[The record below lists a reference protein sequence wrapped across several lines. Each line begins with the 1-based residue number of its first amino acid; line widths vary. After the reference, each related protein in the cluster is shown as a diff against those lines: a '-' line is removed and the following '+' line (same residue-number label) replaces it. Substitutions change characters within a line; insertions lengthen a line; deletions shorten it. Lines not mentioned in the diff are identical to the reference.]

1 MSLIQRTAIPI
12 IVLLAVV
19 GVGVA
24 IFTASSPFASGQE
37 TESCDTGVGI
47 GIKTRNESG
56 QNVASVRHGDVIN
69 YRVTLSL
76 LEPEPGTTY
85 CNFGGGT
92 LTITLPSGE
101 EIVVAGSEDTPAID
115 TVSTGNPFTSTTV
128 NYTVNQNDGIQSN
141 PGDAENDNVE
151 LTVRARY
158 SGGNIVSPAG
168 EQLNAEVEAS
178 GSNLVRMV
186 APSVA
191 IDIAPSVVQDPALAD
206 SQTVYQ
212 GQVASFNVVISNTGG
227 FELSNITVASLEN
240 AEAGEV
246 SVADCERAA
255 DNFEP
260 LAVGSATNVYTC
272 GSTTVAS
279 FVQRVQ
285 VTADATARNSDLEA
299 ISIAVSG
306 DDTTT
311 VFYGTV
317 DVGIT
322 ITAQSPVV
330 RLEENGTFDITVTTP
345 TATALDSVSVAV
357 RVDGPAEGESTDSA
371 DCSRSFGTVAAD
383 AEVEPY
389 ACSEAMFQ
397 GINTI
402 TATVSG
408 TVPGTETVLQATAAT
423 QVEAITPGLAIVITP
438 GEQTIRSGEV
448 AQITLTITNGASALT
463 GVTVIDP
470 DPNNDAVLD
479 LQNCDIPL
487 DGVGDLAAN
496 QEIAIVCSTAN
507 LTELTNYEAVAVGT
521 ASDNS
526 TEPSD
531 TASAIVNI
539 LSPST
544 AIGVSEHSTV
554 VVRLIVQT
562 LTVTETND
570 GDSPLTDVT
579 VTVEPTGIELNRQ
592 SKEYVS
598 GDANNDS
605 ILDPGESWEWR
616 VVTVAIAGDVVLLP
630 ADYESMEITAIGYGV
645 DQLGGEVTIPGD
657 ADEIGVIEVPITAN

>member
-47 GIKTRNESG
+47 GIKTRNQDG
-56 QNVASVRHGDVIN
+56 LNVASVRHGDVIN

-76 LEPEPGTTY
+76 LEPETGTTY

-101 EIVVAGSEDTPAID
+101 DVIVAGTEETGVIPTI
-115 TVSTGNPFTSTTV
+115 STGNAFSSSTV
-128 NYTVNQNDGIQSN
+128 DYTVNQNNGVQVNQD
-141 PGDAENDNVE
+141 DLENDNVE

-158 SGGNIVSPAG
+158 SGGHTIGSDG
-168 EQLNAEVEAS
+168 EELSAEVEAS
-178 GSNLVRMV
+178 GSNLVRIV
-186 APSVA
+186 APSVE
-191 IDIAPSVVQDPALAD
+191 IVISPSEVQDTALPDA
-206 SQTVYQ
+206 QTVYQ
-212 GQVASFNVVISNTGG
+212 GQVASFNVLITNTGG
-227 FELSNITVASLEN
+227 FELSNIAVASLEN
-240 AEAGEV
+240 AGAGEV
-246 SVADCERAA
+246 SIADCERTA
-255 DNFEP
+255 DSFEP
-260 LAVGSATNVYTC
+260 LAVSSSTAVYTC
-272 GSTTVAS
+272 GTTTEAS

-285 VTADATARNSDLEA
+285 VTADATARNAALEA
-299 ISIAVSG
+299 IAIQVSD
-306 DDTTT
+306 DDTTN

-317 DVGIT
+317 AVAIS
-322 ITAQSPVV
+322 ISAQSPVV

-345 TATALDSVSVAV
+345 TATALDNVSVAV
-357 RVDGPAEGESTDSA
+357 RVDGPGEGQSTDSV
-371 DCSRSFGTVAAD
+371 DCSRNFDTVAAD
-383 AEVEPY
+383 AEVDPY
-389 ACSEAMFQ
+389 SCSEVMFS

-408 TVPGTETVLQATAAT
+408 TVPGTETVLQASAST
-423 QVEAITPGLAIVITP
+423 QVEAITPGLAIGITP
-438 GEQTIRSGEV
+438 GEQTIRSGAA
-448 AQITLTITNGASALT
+448 AQLTLTITNGASALT

-470 DPNNDAVLD
+470 DPNNDAGLD
-479 LQNCDIPL
+479 LQNCDTPL
-487 DGVGDLAAN
+487 DAVGDLAAD
-496 QEIAIVCSTAN
+496 QEIAIICSTAV
-507 LTELTNYEAVAVGT
+507 LTELTIYEAVAVGT

-570 GDSPLTDVT
+570 GDSPLSDVKVT
-579 VTVEPTGIELNRQ
+579 VDPTGIELNRD
-592 SKEYVS
+592 SKEFVA

-605 ILDPGESWEWR
+605 ILDPGETWEWR

-630 ADYESMEITAIGYGV
+630 SDYQSMELTAIGYGV

-657 ADEIGVIEVPITAN
+657 ADEIGVLEVPIIAN